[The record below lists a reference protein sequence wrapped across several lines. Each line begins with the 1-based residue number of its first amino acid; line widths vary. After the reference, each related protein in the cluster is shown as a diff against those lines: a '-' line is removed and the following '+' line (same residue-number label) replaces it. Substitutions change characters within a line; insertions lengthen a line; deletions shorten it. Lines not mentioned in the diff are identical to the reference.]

1 MPLQDLTPQL
11 RTRLSRLERVV
22 GWFVTIATLLLAV
35 GLVYYV
41 YKTAESRGWFLKKM
55 PYFTFVRD
63 ATGLKIKDPVKL
75 MGFEAGWIVDIV
87 PQPPDDPSFNV
98 FVQFR
103 IKEPYYGYLWE
114 DSRAKV
120 APADFLGKRS
130 IEVSKGTNGAPTYLL
145 HQLKEVTLSQ
155 AEELTGSKK
164 VTFAQTIY
172 DQGQTNVIIRAGEP
186 LTKEAL
192 QKISGLGLELIQVVD
207 HGLEVRSPKWM
218 WDDRAD
224 RYRPIQKGEKGYWL
238 PVEESPALTERLEK
252 VVNIVEAALP
262 NILDLTNQL
271 SSVLTNSALLATHAD
286 DLLLSI
292 KPAVTNLEQITAN
305 LRGPKGSLC
314 EWLIPTNLNLELQTT
329 LGSANST
336 VLSAQT
342 NLNLLSSNLL
352 ASLENLADLTG
363 NLHAQVEANGLIL
376 SEISDLVVHT
386 DQMVQGLKR
395 HWLLKSAFRQS
406 TNAPVRSILKP
417 RVGGSQ

>member
-1 MPLQDLTPQL
+1 MALQDLTPQL

-75 MGFEAGWIVDIV
+75 MGFTAGEIVDIV

-103 IKEPYYGYLWE
+103 IKEPYFGYLWE

-120 APADFLGKRS
+120 AAADFLGKRS

-145 HQLKEVTLSQ
+145 HELKEVTLSQ
-155 AEELTGSKK
+155 AEELTGSKM

-172 DQGQTNVIIRAGEP
+172 DQGQTNVIIHAGEP
-186 LTKEAL
+186 LSKAAL

-262 NILDLTNQL
+262 NFLDLTNKL
-271 SSVLTNSALLATHAD
+271 SGVLTNSALLATHAD
-286 DLLLSI
+286 DLLLSL
-292 KPAVTNLEQITAN
+292 KPAVANLEQITAN
-305 LRGPKGSLC
+305 LRAPKGSLG
-314 EWLIPTNLNLELQTT
+314 EWLIPTNLNIELQTT

-352 ASLENLADLTG
+352 VSLENLANLTG

-376 SEISDLVVHT
+376 SEISELVVHT
-386 DQMVQGLKR
+386 DQMIHGLKR
-395 HWLLKSAFRQS
+395 HWLLKSAFRQG

-417 RVGGSQ
+417 RVGGS

>member
-1 MPLQDLTPQL
+1 MALQDLTPQL

-75 MGFEAGWIVDIV
+75 MGFTAGEIVDIV

-103 IKEPYYGYLWE
+103 IKEPYFGYLWE

-120 APADFLGKRS
+120 AAADFLGKRS

-145 HQLKEVTLSQ
+145 HELKEVTLSQ
-155 AEELTGSKK
+155 AEELTGSKM

-172 DQGQTNVIIRAGEP
+172 DQGQTNVIIHAGEP
-186 LTKEAL
+186 LSKAAL

-262 NILDLTNQL
+262 NFLDLTNKL
-271 SSVLTNSALLATHAD
+271 SRVLTNSALLATHAD
-286 DLLLSI
+286 DLLLSL
-292 KPAVTNLEQITAN
+292 KPAVANLEQITAN
-305 LRGPKGSLC
+305 LRAPKGSLG
-314 EWLIPTNLNLELQTT
+314 EWLIPTNLNIELQTT

-352 ASLENLADLTG
+352 VSLENLANLTG

-376 SEISDLVVHT
+376 SEISELVVHT
-386 DQMVQGLKR
+386 DQMIQGLKR
-395 HWLLKSAFRQS
+395 HWLLKSAFRQG
-406 TNAPVRSILKP
+406 TNAPVRSILRP